1 MKKLILFLTIVSVQF
16 SVRAQIPSY
25 ITDYSSF
32 NALTL
37 EGGQTEIEFADINND
52 GHLDLLTVG
61 DHGSPLINTSQHG
74 ISVFLVMEQAP
85 AGHFIRMVILVMVA
99 LQLAMSITMV
109 F

>member
-52 GHLDLLTVG
+52 GHLDLLTVNNHKIG
-61 DHGSPLINTSQHG
+61 RAH
-74 ISVFLVMEQAP
+74 V
-85 AGHFIRMVILVMVA
+85 
-99 LQLAMSITMV
+99 
-109 F
+109 